1 MGEVS
6 RLGRDVV
13 SQLVLDS
20 GERLLVV
27 RVAASVALYR
37 CNCALCT
44 AGASHHR
51 TIYSSEGPGQYRTK
65 VPDSNGTPCS

>member
-13 SQLVLDS
+13 SQLIPGS
-20 GERLLVV
+20 GERFLVA
-27 RVAASVALYR
+27 RVAASAALHR

-44 AGASHHR
+44 AGAGR
-51 TIYSSEGPGQYRTK
+51 RTK
-65 VPDSNGTPCS
+65 